1 MRADLTG
8 AVARVLAEMTAE
20 PVTVTDAE
28 TEALLAAADLV
39 TRARTAVDRD
49 YAGNV
54 IDAHAP
60 EMPTR
65 FAKQLAQVVRGAVAV
80 GMDRREA
87 MRLAVRCARDS
98 MPPLRLAILDDVA
111 AHPGAST
118 AEVRKRV
125 GKPRA
130 TVDRE
135 LQALHMLDALTTDE
149 EEEVRAGREVT
160 VWRYTLAD
168 DIDPGALDPDAL

>member
-1 MRADLTG
+1 
-8 AVARVLAEMTAE
+8 
-20 PVTVTDAE
+20 
-28 TEALLAAADLV
+28 
-39 TRARTAVDRD
+39 
-49 YAGNV
+49 
-54 IDAHAP
+54 
-60 EMPTR
+60 
-65 FAKQLAQVVRGAVAV
+65 QLAQVVRGAVAV

-149 EEEVRAGREVT
+149 EEEVR
-160 VWRYTLAD
+160 
-168 DIDPGALDPDAL
+168 